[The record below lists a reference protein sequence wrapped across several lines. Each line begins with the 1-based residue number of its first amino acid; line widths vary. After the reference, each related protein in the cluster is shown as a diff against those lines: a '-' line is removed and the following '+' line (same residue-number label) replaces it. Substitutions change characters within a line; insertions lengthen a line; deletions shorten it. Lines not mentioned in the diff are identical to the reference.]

1 LIAHYGFPLDD
12 FQLRALDA
20 LDEGQ
25 SVLVAAPT
33 GSGKTVVAEYAIDV
47 AIADGQRAFY
57 TAPIKALSNQKYH
70 DLVARLGPQN
80 VGLLTGDNAINGEAP
95 VVVMTT
101 EVLRNMIYAQSA
113 ALDQLAVVVLDE
125 VHFLQDT
132 YRGPVWE
139 EVIIHLPTR
148 VRLVCLSAT
157 VSNAAELAEWISTV
171 RGPTTAIVEDRRPVK
186 LDNLYLIG
194 DKTHDRMHLL
204 PTLVN
209 GRMNGDAAR
218 LDEEAARSAK
228 GSRPRRGA
236 AQARRR
242 LFTPSRL
249 EVVDL
254 LEQHQM
260 LPAIHFIFS
269 RNQCDEAA
277 KAVMAAGSR
286 LTSGAER
293 DRIREIVDSR
303 LGAIDPADLAV
314 LGYSTFLGQ
323 LEAGVA
329 AHHAGMVPPFK
340 EVVEACFVEGL
351 VKVVFATET
360 LAVGINMPAKTVVIE
375 KLTKFTGDH
384 HAFLTPGEYTQL
396 TGRAGRR
403 GMDDLGYAV
412 VLWSPFVPFD
422 QVAALAS
429 SRTFHLNSAFRPTYN
444 MAANLVRS
452 YTSERAHHL
461 LNLSFAQYQADGDV
475 VRIEARLD
483 RRQTHLSDL
492 LERAHS
498 PYGDIDEYRR
508 EMKGTPQ
515 LAGDGRAGGTAAGGA
530 VGRDDLVTLALMK
543 LRPGDV
549 IYAEKARYV
558 GRVAVLATAH
568 RKGGMRVTGLTS
580 RRDLV
585 MLTAVD
591 FDEPPRA
598 LGKIQLPTDYAPNRH
613 DFQKEVVHRLELAT
627 LAPHSKRARHV
638 IERPADTAHP
648 VEDDPELDERLKAAV
663 QAERVAR
670 EVDELR
676 TRVRTRSQSVARDF
690 DRVLRVLENWGYVD
704 GWALTDAGQILAR
717 TFHECDLLIVECVRQ
732 GLLDDLDPAA
742 LAGLV
747 SVFVYEH
754 RSPEP
759 PPTAWFPS
767 PTVRKRWQRIAEISY
782 ELEEIEEEAGLAVHR
797 PPDATFVAVAFAWAA
812 GEGFAEVVEAEELSG
827 GDFVRTMKQLIDV
840 LRQLALVAP
849 ERATRRNAE
858 QAADQLFRGV
868 VAASSAVETLDAE
881 PEAVLITEQ
890 HDDDPK
896 G

>member
-1 LIAHYGFPLDD
+1 M
-12 FQLRALDA
+12 
-20 LDEGQ
+20 
-25 SVLVAAPT
+25 LVAAPT
-33 GSGKTVVAEYAIDV
+33 GSGKTVVAEYAIDAAV
-47 AIADGQRAFY
+47 ADGHRAFY

-70 DLVARLGPQN
+70 DLAARLGPHN
-80 VGLLTGDNAINGEAP
+80 VGLLTGDNTINGDAP

-101 EVLRNMIYAQSA
+101 EVLRNMIYARSP
-113 ALDQLAVVVLDE
+113 ALNHLAIVVLDE

-148 VRLVCLSAT
+148 ARLVCLSAT

-171 RGPTTAIVEDRRPVK
+171 RGPTAAIVEERRPVK

-209 GRMNGDAAR
+209 GRMNHDAAR
-218 LDEEAARSAK
+218 LDEEAAHSAK
-228 GSRPRRGA
+228 GARARRGA

-254 LEQHQM
+254 LEQHRM
-260 LPAIHFIFS
+260 LPAIYFIFS

-277 KAVMAAGSR
+277 KAVLGAGTR
-286 LTSGAER
+286 LTTGAER
-293 DRIREIVDSR
+293 DRVREIVDAR

-314 LGYSTFLGQ
+314 LGYSTFLAQ

-375 KLTKFTGDH
+375 KLSKFTGDH

-403 GMDDLGYAV
+403 GMDDLGFAV

-452 YTSERAHHL
+452 YTSELAHHL

-475 VRIEARLD
+475 VRIEARLG
-483 RRQTHLSDL
+483 RRQTHLADL
-492 LERAHS
+492 LERAQS

-508 EMKGTPQ
+508 EMKGTTKSVP
-515 LAGDGRAGGTAAGGA
+515 GGA
-530 VGRDDLVTLALMK
+530 VGRDDLVSLALMK

-549 IYAEKARYV
+549 IYAEKARYA
-558 GRVAVLATAH
+558 GRVAVLASAH
-568 RKGGMRVTGLTS
+568 RKGGMRVTGLTA

-585 MLTAVD
+585 MLTSAD
-591 FDEPPRA
+591 FQEPPRA
-598 LGKIQLPTDYAPNRH
+598 LGKIQLPVDYAPNRH

-627 LAPHSKRARHV
+627 LAPHSRKARHGT
-638 IERPADTAHP
+638 AAMAAMAHP
-648 VEDDPELDERLKAAV
+648 VADDPDLDERMKAAAE
-663 QAERVAR
+663 AERVAR

-690 DRVLRVLENWGYVD
+690 DRVLRVLENWGYLD
-704 GWALTDAGQILAR
+704 GWSLTEPGKILAR
-717 TFHECDLLIVECVRQ
+717 TFHECDLLIVECLRQ
-732 GLLDDLDPAA
+732 GLLDDLEPAV

-759 PPTAWFPS
+759 APTAWFPS

-782 ELEEIEEEAGLAVHR
+782 ELEEIEEEAGLSVHR
-797 PPDATFVAVAFAWAA
+797 PPDATFVAVAHAWAA

-849 ERATRRNAE
+849 KRSTRHCAE

-868 VAASSAVETLDAE
+868 VAASSSVEPMEDEPVAVVTDE
-881 PEAVLITEQ
+881 P
-890 HDDDPK
+890 HDDHSQ